1 MRSRVRYV
9 IDIDK
14 MAVGSAVCVEIN
26 EAEKGIDE
34 EKGSSEPMSRDVLC
48 LKTVFCL

>member
-1 MRSRVRYV
+1 MRYV

-14 MAVGSAVCVEIN
+14 MAVGICAVCVEIN